1 MGVTGMNHGQLA
13 LVFFFSFLKKSVL
26 IYKWI
31 GFVADSSNR
40 NFDLEE
46 ISHLCA
52 VRLMVD
58 HLPAY
63 QAIKWI
69 PKSTRN
75 WE

>member
-1 MGVTGMNHGQLA
+1 MNHGQLA

-26 IYKWI
+26 NMLIYKWI
-31 GFVADSSNR
+31 GFVADSSIR

-46 ISHLCA
+46 MSHLCA

-58 HLPAY
+58 YLPAY
-63 QAIKWI
+63 KAIKWI